1 MTFFLSGVGVLL
13 LVIYQLGL
21 HAELVKLSP
30 RGEIIL
36 FLFLVILFFLIF
48 SKLFI
53 PGIKCASDPASV
65 KGCGDVLANL
75 GAPIAELPAALNEIL
90 QGIQLPAAL
99 NEVPQGIQVHIHEF
113 LLELLHEFP
122 EALPQ
127 GIVDELVDAL
137 LHEFPEALPQE
148 YVEGFVEELVEEL
161 FQEFPE
167 APPQGFWPGFLQNL
181 LQSLQQAAPLHGPP
195 I

>member
-127 GIVDELVDAL
+127 
-137 LHEFPEALPQE
+137 E